1 MHAPSLLLLIGAAGM
16 VAILHSI
23 LPDHWVPLAVVART
37 QRWSLLRV
45 GRITFLASLGHVLA
59 SLVLGGI
66 IALIGL
72 QFQQEIDTQQGHI
85 VGAVLVLTGLIFL
98 VWSRIG
104 RGPHGHQ
111 HGEGHTHTHSFGLG
125 HDHAHEGSHKHDHA
139 DEHEHTH
146 EHDHDHAHG
155 HSHAHG
161 HDHEHQVG
169 HNLSQSKER
178 PVLKRLAAIAVPFG
192 VAASPDL
199 TILPVALAASAVG
212 RMEVVGVLSIFT
224 LVTILTFIGLTI
236 VATIAGYQIKG
247 AWLEKHATTI
257 TSLVLIAIGVVAFVG
272 F

>member
-16 VAILHSI
+16 VAILHSL
-23 LPDHWVPLAVVART
+23 LPDHWVPLAVVARA

-66 IALIGL
+66 IAFIGL

-85 VGAVLVLTGLIFL
+85 VGAVLILTGLLFL
-98 VWSRIG
+98 AWSRLG

-125 HDHAHEGSHKHDHA
+125 H
-139 DEHEHTH
+139 
-146 EHDHDHAHG
+146 AHG
-155 HSHAHG
+155 SEYG
-161 HDHEHQVG
+161 HDHEHDHG
-169 HNLSQSKER
+169 HDHDHDHGHAHTQSQSKEQSL
-178 PVLKRLAAIAVPFG
+178 LKRLAAIAVPFG

-199 TILPVALAASAVG
+199 TILPVALAAGAVG
-212 RMEVVGVLSIFT
+212 RMEVVGVLSVFAF
-224 LVTILTFIGLTI
+224 VTIITFIGLTI
-236 VATIAGYQIKG
+236 IATIAGYQIKG
-247 AWLEKHATTI
+247 AWIEKHATSI
-257 TSLVLIAIGVVAFVG
+257 TSLVLIVIGVVAFIG